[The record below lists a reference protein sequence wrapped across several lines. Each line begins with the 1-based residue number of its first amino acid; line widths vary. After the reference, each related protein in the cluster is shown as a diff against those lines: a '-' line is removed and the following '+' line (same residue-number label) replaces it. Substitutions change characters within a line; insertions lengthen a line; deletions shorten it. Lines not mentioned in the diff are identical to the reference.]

1 MSNTEERIIHM
12 DYSEL
17 AKRET
22 IKDKILDRLALE
34 DWPAKTQVEIGV
46 SLHNLS
52 ADGNHSFYITC
63 DPILGRM
70 NQKEKVRIGSFQKQ
84 IFSEPYSLAL
94 LEHTDFQQD
103 LINAAKESEAR
114 KA

>member
-1 MSNTEERIIHM
+1 MSNTEERIIHI

-17 AKRET
+17 TERET
-22 IKDKILDRLALE
+22 IKSKILDRLALE
-34 DWPAKTQVEIGV
+34 DWPDTQQVEIGV
-46 SLHNLS
+46 SLHNFSLLGS
-52 ADGNHSFYITC
+52 HSFNVVC
-63 DPILGRM
+63 DPVMGRM

-84 IFSEPYSLAL
+84 IFKEPYSLAL

-103 LINAAKESEAR
+103 LIDAAKKSEAR

>member
-17 AKRET
+17 AQRER
-22 IKDKILDRLALE
+22 IIAMIFDKIASE
-34 DWPAKTQVEIGV
+34 DWPKKTQVEIGV
-46 SLHNLS
+46 SLHIRKQ
-52 ADGNHSFYITC
+52 DGNHSFYITC

-84 IFSEPYSLAL
+84 IFAEPYSLAL
-94 LEHTDFQQD
+94 LEHTSFQED
-103 LINAAKESEAR
+103 LINAAREAEAR